1 MKDVGF
7 PTRTTSL
14 RALPRG
20 SEGDLPTL
28 SHRLSQL
35 SCDKSADSMLTASV
49 ESMDYST
56 TSGAGEEG
64 RVASKTKVSKTA
76 KSVTDRLYQ
85 APAPKFKYE
94 PKSRSPKPAS
104 PARIDREKMPG
115 RASPARIDRE
125 KTPGKASPARGE
137 REKTPRRGDKRGH
150 SKDDSD
156 NTSDRYR
163 RKGEGV
169 DTRGVSPRSSPARTI
184 SPAAKVTKT
193 LSSATKPK
201 LATSKEVGR
210 DAKSKQTGKDFVDSL
225 KPSLKVSIGKKPSQR
240 IGSSRSPDR
249 NLLSPDSPS
258 APKGRNRRLSPTPGL
273 SPEQGTNGSGRVFVP
288 RLRHVTSATSLV
300 NVPEAI
306 AEEVEPMES
315 SMIHSTP
322 NIPQTVV
329 KRRKKKQN
337 PEDEFRRHSEPM
349 GEELADAFE
358 KYTNDIEESMER
370 ERSGKRFV
378 DNLSSE
384 VSFSIKEGEC
394 ALNDNKVDIPL
405 DMDTGDMRQVKSD
418 SDLQRKVQIIVNN
431 CEVNDK
437 VSAVNSVTCQGREGE
452 TATQAMEC
460 ALEVAGART
469 AAQGVECSIEGS
481 VNMENDENLMVCST
495 SSAVSD
501 TLSVE
506 SNTSD
511 ASTVIEVDNVF
522 HDSSENV
529 QTLDVDNI
537 NFDVTEGANFV
548 KAGSK
553 RESVMDNDDVPS
565 KAPKTEIK
573 CVNQITKVKEGLVV
587 ESDVL
592 VCEEIS
598 SRRKKKD
605 GSDKSRKAK
614 AKAEYVEVEG
624 YSSDSL
630 DEVDNS
636 FDSLD
641 KSKSPRDS
649 LGEGDNLSDSLDD
662 SDTDMQK
669 SGTLTSQTS
678 VTSLGESYS
687 SNLTSSA
694 DCRRDEAELPSADL
708 DEGSSVDL
716 PKVASLVPPKIDNNV
731 ENNELLSKNVNET
744 DSCPVQSL
752 ESDKS
757 DKNSEKSSNKIDN
770 NSEKSDIDNVHKP
783 KTDKCKQSDTKKP
796 STKPKK
802 PRPATR
808 TLGVSTSPDLMPPE
822 LLDLH
827 DDDGASQASHDSLQ
841 EVKEQLME
849 LEEALEKES
858 QEQNR

>member
-56 TSGAGEEG
+56 TSGVGEEG

-94 PKSRSPKPAS
+94 PKARSTKPAS
-104 PARIDREKMPG
+104 PARM
-115 RASPARIDRE
+115 DRE
-125 KTPGKASPARGE
+125 KTPGRASPARGE
-137 REKTPRRGDKRGH
+137 REKTPGRGDKRGH
-150 SKDDSD
+150 RKDDND
-156 NTSDRYR
+156 NTSDRNR

-169 DTRGVSPRSSPARTI
+169 SIRGVSPRSSPARTI

-193 LSSATKPK
+193 LSPAAKPK

-210 DAKSKQTGKDFVDSL
+210 DPKSKQRGKDLVDSL
-225 KPSLKVSIGKKPSQR
+225 KPSLKVSIGKKASQR

-258 APKGRNRRLSPTPGL
+258 TSKGRNRRLSPTPGL

-358 KYTNDIEESMER
+358 KYTNDIEESIER
-370 ERSGKRFV
+370 ERLGKHFV

-394 ALNDNKVDIPL
+394 ALNDHKVDIPL

-418 SDLQRKVQIIVNN
+418 SDLQSKVQIVVND

-437 VSAVNSVTCQGREGE
+437 VSAVISETCQGREGE
-452 TATQAMEC
+452 TATPALEC
-460 ALEVAGART
+460 ALEVADARA
-469 AAQGVECSIEGS
+469 AAQGMECSIEGQ
-481 VNMENDENLMVCST
+481 VNMENDENLMVCS
-495 SSAVSD
+495 SAVSD

-506 SNTSD
+506 SNASD

-522 HDSSENV
+522 HESSENA

-553 RESVMDNDDVPS
+553 RESVMDNDDVPF
-565 KAPKTEIK
+565 KAPKTDIK
-573 CVNQITKVKEGLVV
+573 CGIQNTEVKEGRVV
-587 ESDVL
+587 EGDVL

-598 SRRKKKD
+598 NRRKKKD
-605 GSDKSRKAK
+605 GSDKSSRRVKAK
-614 AKAEYVEVEG
+614 PEYVEVEG

-694 DCRRDEAELPSADL
+694 DCHRDGGELPSVDL
-708 DEGSSVDL
+708 DEGQSVGSSVDL
-716 PKVASLVPPKIDNNV
+716 PKDTSSAPPK
-731 ENNELLSKNVNET
+731 
-744 DSCPVQSL
+744 
-752 ESDKS
+752 
-757 DKNSEKSSNKIDN
+757 SEKS
-770 NSEKSDIDNVHKP
+770 
-783 KTDKCKQSDTKKP
+783 C
-796 STKPKK
+796 
-802 PRPATR
+802 
-808 TLGVSTSPDLMPPE
+808 GY
-822 LLDLH
+822 
-827 DDDGASQASHDSLQ
+827 
-841 EVKEQLME
+841 
-849 LEEALEKES
+849 
-858 QEQNR
+858 